1 MPEAGRR
8 PITRGQR
15 TALLGLGINV
25 LLVLGKMLAGVV
37 GHSYALIADAVE
49 SLGDLVGSVV
59 IWGGLRLGA
68 RPADENHPYGH
79 GKAEAL
85 AGLLVAALIFGAGV
99 GIGIEAVNEI
109 ITPHHTPAPWTLI
122 VLVGVM
128 VVKTALSRYTAR
140 VAREEGSG
148 AVEVDAGHH
157 MSDAVTSGAA
167 FVGISIAVV
176 GQRYL
181 NLGDKWAAADDW
193 AALFAA
199 FIIMYNAW
207 RLARIPLR
215 ELMDEEP
222 TAVLERAREIAA
234 RVDGVRGIEKTRART
249 SGGRHYLE
257 MHIEVDPDMNVA
269 DAHVITGK
277 IKAAVKASLSS
288 VADVHLHVEP
298 HAAARTANGAP
309 AGRAG

>member
-1 MPEAGRR
+1 MPNGRTR

-15 TALLGLGINV
+15 TALLGLSVNV
-25 LLVLGKMLAGVV
+25 LLALGKMLAGVV

-85 AGLLVAALIFGAGV
+85 AGLLVAALIFVAGAG
-99 GIGIEAVNEI
+99 IGVEAVNEI
-109 ITPHHTPAPWTLI
+109 ITPHHTPAPWTLA
-122 VLVGVM
+122 VLVAVM
-128 VVKTALSRYTAR
+128 VIKTVLARYASR
-140 VAREEGSG
+140 VAREESSG

-157 MSDAVTSGAA
+157 MSDAITSAAA
-167 FVGISIAVV
+167 FVGISIAVF

-181 NLGDKWAAADDW
+181 KLGDKWAAADDW

-222 TAVLERAREIAA
+222 TVVLDRARTIAA
-234 RVDGVRGIEKTRART
+234 DVAGVLGIEKTRART

-257 MHIEVDPDMNVA
+257 MHIEVDPNMNVA

-277 IKAAVKASLSS
+277 IKAAIKSSLPS

-298 HAAARTANGAP
+298 HAGTPTRSATPAAGA
-309 AGRAG
+309 R